1 MAIHLSDHFGYRK
14 MLRFTLPTI
23 VMSVFTS
30 LYGVVD
36 GLFVANY
43 TGKTAL
49 AAINFVYPVLII
61 LATFGYM
68 FGTGGS
74 ALVAKTL
81 GEGDRDRANRL
92 FSLFVYICT
101 LLGVVFAVAGFFLFR
116 PLLSM
121 LGAEGEM
128 LDMAVLYGKVLLIA
142 MPLWNLQYLFQI
154 FFVTAE
160 RPKLGLY
167 VTLIA
172 GVANM
177 VLDALF
183 VAVFKWGLVGA
194 AVATAI
200 SQILGGGLPLV
211 YFAMKNTSLLRLGKT
226 RFDLK
231 ATIKSAGNGTSE
243 LVSGVSG
250 SLVGILYNT
259 QLLHYAGEDGVAA
272 YSIMM
277 YVSMIF
283 LSIFFGY
290 ANGSSP
296 VVGYHYGAQN
306 HNELKNLLR
315 KNLVINLSASAI
327 MLLLSEILAKPLSA
341 IFAGY
346 DPELY
351 AMTLHGFRIY
361 AVSFMFTGLA
371 AMGSSFFTAL
381 NNGAVSALLS
391 FLRTV
396 VFQVSSVLLFPM
408 FMGVDGI
415 WYSLIAAEFLA
426 ALVTVIFLFAERK
439 KYHYDGLFSFR
450 RFKATKEAEL

>member
-1 MAIHLSDHFGYRK
+1 MKIHLSDHFTYK
-14 MLRFTLPTI
+14 KILRFTFPTI

-43 TGKTAL
+43 AGKTAL
-49 AAINFVYPVLII
+49 AAINFVFPVLII

-81 GEGDRDRANRL
+81 GEGDHDRANRL

-101 LLGVVFAVAGFFLFR
+101 LLGVVFMVAGFFLLR
-116 PLLSM
+116 PLMKL
-121 LGAEGEM
+121 LGAEGQM
-128 LDMAVLYGKVLLIA
+128 LDMAVLYGNVLLIS
-142 MPLWNLQYLFQI
+142 MPFWNLQYLFQI

-183 VAVFKWGLVGA
+183 VAVFKWGLLGA

-211 YFAMKNTSLLRLGKT
+211 YFAMKNASLLRLGKT
-226 RFDLK
+226 KFDAK
-231 ATIKSAGNGTSE
+231 ATLKSASNGMSE
-243 LVSGVSG
+243 LVNGISG

-259 QLLHYAGEDGVAA
+259 QLLKYAGEDGVAA

-277 YVSMIF
+277 YVSMVFIG
-283 LSIFFGY
+283 IFFGY

-306 HNELKNLLR
+306 SDELKNMFR
-315 KNLVINLSASAI
+315 KNVVLNVLCSVI
-327 MLLLSEILAKPLSA
+327 MLALSEALARPLSA
-341 IFAGY
+341 VFAGY

-351 AMTLHGFRIY
+351 RMTLRGFRIY
-361 AVSFMFTGLA
+361 ALSYLFTGMA
-371 AMGSSFFTAL
+371 VMGSSFFTAL
-381 NNGAVSALLS
+381 NDGAVSATLS

-396 VFQVSSVLLFPM
+396 VFQIACVLLFPLVW
-408 FMGVDGI
+408 GIDGI
-415 WYSLIAAEFLA
+415 WISLVASELLATAVTIAFL
-426 ALVTVIFLFAERK
+426 IGKRK
-439 KYHYDGLFSFR
+439 KYNFC
-450 RFKATKEAEL
+450 

>member
-1 MAIHLSDHFGYRK
+1 MRSDPCIAAMGNKENTLMKIHLSDHFTIQK
-14 MLRFTLPTI
+14 LLRFTFPTM

-43 TGKTAL
+43 AGKTAL
-49 AAINFVYPVLII
+49 AAVNFVYPVLII

-81 GEGDRDRANRL
+81 GEGDHERANRL

-101 LLGVVFAVAGFFLFR
+101 LLGVAFAILGFFLLR
-116 PLLSM
+116 PLLS
-121 LGAEGEM
+121 LLRAEGEM
-128 LDMAVLYGKVLLIA
+128 LDQAVLYGNVLLIS
-142 MPLWNLQYLFQI
+142 MPFWNLQYLFQI

-167 VTLIA
+167 ITVVA

-183 VAVFKWGLVGA
+183 VAVFKWGLPGA
-194 AVATAI
+194 AFATAI
-200 SQILGGGLPLV
+200 SQILGGGLPLI
-211 YFAMKNTSLLRLGKT
+211 YFVRKNTSLLQLGKT
-226 RFDLK
+226 RFDGR
-231 ATIKSAGNGTSE
+231 ATLQAAFNGTSE
-243 LVSGVSG
+243 LVSGISS

-259 QLLHYAGEDGVAA
+259 QLLRCAGEDGVAA

-283 LSIFFGY
+283 VGIFFGY
-290 ANGSSP
+290 CNGTGP
-296 VVGYHYGAQN
+296 VIGYHYGAQN
-306 HNELKNLLR
+306 WDELKNLLR
-315 KNLVINLSASAI
+315 KNLTLNLLASAI
-327 MLLLSEILAKPLSA
+327 MLLLSEALAAPLSS

-346 DPELY
+346 DPSLY
-351 AMTLHGFRIY
+351 QMTLRGFRIF
-361 AVSFMFTGLA
+361 AVSFLFSGVA
-371 AMGSSFFTAL
+371 IMGPSFFTAL
-381 NNGAVSALLS
+381 NNGLVSAILS

-396 VFQVSSVLLFPM
+396 VFQVATVLLFSL
-408 FMGVDGI
+408 FWGIDGI
-415 WYSLIAAEFLA
+415 WVSLTVAELLAAIAAAVFL
-426 ALVTVIFLFAERK
+426 IAERK
-439 KYHYDGLFSFR
+439 RYRY
-450 RFKATKEAEL
+450 

>member
-1 MAIHLSDHFGYRK
+1 MKIHLSDHFTYK
-14 MLRFTLPTI
+14 KLLRFTLPTI

-43 TGKTAL
+43 AGKTAL
-49 AAINFVYPVLII
+49 AAINFVFPVLII

-81 GEGDRDRANRL
+81 GEGDNERANKL

-101 LLGVVFAVAGFFLFR
+101 LLGVVFMIAGFFLLR
-116 PLLSM
+116 PFMRL
-121 LGAEGEM
+121 LGAEGQM
-128 LDMAVLYGKVLLIA
+128 LDMAVLYGNVLLIT

-172 GVANM
+172 GCANM

-183 VAVFKWGLVGA
+183 VAVFKWGLMGA

-200 SQILGGGLPLV
+200 SQVLGGGLPLI
-211 YFAMKNTSLLRLGKT
+211 YFAAKNTSLLRLGKT
-226 RFDLK
+226 KFDGKATLK
-231 ATIKSAGNGTSE
+231 AASNGTSE
-243 LVSGVSG
+243 LVNGISG
-250 SLVGILYNT
+250 SVVGILYNI
-259 QLLHYAGEDGVAA
+259 QLLRYAGEDGVAA

-277 YVSMIF
+277 YVTMVFIG
-283 LSIFFGY
+283 IFFGF
-290 ANGSSP
+290 ANGSGP

-306 HNELKNLLR
+306 HAELKNMFR
-315 KNLVINLSASAI
+315 KNTVLNILGSVGMLV
-327 MLLLSEILAKPLSA
+327 LSEALAGPLSG

-351 AMTLHGFRIY
+351 LMTLRGFRIY
-361 AVSFMFTGLA
+361 AVSYLFTGMA
-371 AMGSSFFTAL
+371 VMGSSFFTAL
-381 NNGAVSALLS
+381 NNGMISATLS

-396 VFQVSSVLLFPM
+396 VFQIGCVLVFPRIW
-408 FMGVDGI
+408 GIDGI
-415 WYSLIAAEFLA
+415 WISLVAAELLA
-426 ALVTVIFLFAERK
+426 ALVTVVFLVCKRK
-439 KYHYDGLFSFR
+439 KYNY
-450 RFKATKEAEL
+450 